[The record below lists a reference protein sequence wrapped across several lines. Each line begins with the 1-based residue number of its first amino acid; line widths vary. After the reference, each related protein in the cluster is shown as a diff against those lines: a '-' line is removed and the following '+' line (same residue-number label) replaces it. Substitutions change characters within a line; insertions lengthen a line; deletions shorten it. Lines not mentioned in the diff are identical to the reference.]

1 VLLYPPW
8 VLIKAIGVG
17 GVVVVVPIAMMTVHI
32 PETFLVAL
40 EETALVALGTAAL
53 EEQLP

>member
-1 VLLYPPW
+1 MYPPW